1 MTIVLWMTMVVATV
15 KALVHPMAPSLRI
28 LTMRRGHTFPP
39 LRRPCNQRRIAYML
53 FGGSARRCTKQGDGD
68 AADDGAAMTV
78 RQIYNSSLKRLQ
90 NEGISE
96 PEWSVAH
103 LLASAMELPWSNGFS
118 HLQRTME
125 SGNDKILM
133 EQQLTLAQSERY
145 QSMLERRLKD
155 EPLQYILGKW
165 DFLDYEEIVVRP
177 PLLCPRPETEELV
190 ELVRKDIQQQ
200 QQQQQQLEYRKQQQ
214 DQEQPWNILDVGC
227 GTGVIGI
234 ALADTI
240 QHSRVVAIDIEPIAL
255 ATSLENAKLILGSNF
270 AERYAALEV
279 DATDYKPPTDHQFD
293 VVVSNPP
300 YIPRDDMMALSRDVV
315 DYESD
320 RALCGGSDGMDVIRT
335 IVCKWAKIWGKK
347 PTSVCWM
354 EVDPSHP
361 SLLGAWLEKDRALG
375 VALESTHQDLSGR
388 DRFVKLSFR
397 SFD

>member
-1 MTIVLWMTMVVATV
+1 MVVATV
-15 KALVHPMAPSLRI
+15 RALVHPMAPSLRMMPRYCWNAM
-28 LTMRRGHTFPP
+28 LLPRQTW
-39 LRRPCNQRRIAYML
+39 NQPRIAFRL
-53 FGGSARRCTKQGDGD
+53 VGGSTRSCSTRGDGH
-68 AADDGAAMTV
+68 AAGPSTDHNADNGAALTV
-78 RQIYNSSLKRLQ
+78 RQIYSSSLEQMQ
-90 NEGISE
+90 NQGVSE
-96 PEWSVAH
+96 PEWSAAH

-118 HLQRTME
+118 QLQRDME
-125 SGNDKILM
+125 SGGNTDLTK
-133 EQQLTLAQSERY
+133 QQLTFAQSERY
-145 QSMLERRLKD
+145 QAMVNRRLND

-190 ELVRKDIQQQ
+190 ELVRKDIQQH
-200 QQQQQQLEYRKQQQ
+200 LLAGKQQQ
-214 DQEQPWNILDVGC
+214 WNILDVGC

-240 QHSRVVAIDIEPIAL
+240 QHSRVVAIDIEPIAV
-255 ATSLENAKLILGSNF
+255 ATSLANAKLILGSNF
-270 AERYAALEV
+270 AERYVALECG
-279 DATDYKPPTDHQFD
+279 AADYEPSTDHQFD

-300 YIPRDDMMALSRDVV
+300 YIPRDDMSTLSRDVV

-335 IVCKWAKIWGKK
+335 IVCKWAKVWGNK

-361 SLLGAWLEKDRALG
+361 SLLEAWLEEDLGLG
-375 VALESTHQDLSGR
+375 VSLESTHQDMSGR

-397 SFD
+397 SND